1 MRAALLLLLMLL
13 PAAAQAQT
21 SLDADQLREVGIE
34 QRIEQQIPLDA
45 SFVDEQG
52 RDVQLRE
59 FFADEKPVVLALVY
73 NRCPMLC
80 NMVLSGL
87 ISTLRVM
94 KLEPGKDFEV
104 LAVSFDSK
112 EPFTVA
118 ARQKAKYL
126 KRYGRVYT
134 EPGWHFLTGGQP
146 AISALTEAVGFNYR
160 YDPNT
165 DQFAH
170 ASAILVLTPQG
181 EVARYFYGTEYS
193 PRDVRLALVEASAG
207 KVGSV
212 TDDLLLLCYRY
223 DPSSGTYSASAIN
236 AIRVGGTFTLL
247 GLVVFVAMSLR
258 RERRG
263 QLEPQT
269 EERA

>member
-118 ARQKAKYL
+118 ARKACSISSLDQGPGRIPVQSKADQVARKPIHGNMPDCRFVSTGFLVGFRGQGELSPKLFDSAGLVSQLL
-126 KRYGRVYT
+126 KRTGKRCRH
-134 EPGWHFLTGGQP
+134 ERFL
-146 AISALTEAVGFNYR
+146 IVG
-160 YDPNT
+160 
-165 DQFAH
+165 
-170 ASAILVLTPQG
+170 
-181 EVARYFYGTEYS
+181 
-193 PRDVRLALVEASAG
+193 
-207 KVGSV
+207 
-212 TDDLLLLCYRY
+212 
-223 DPSSGTYSASAIN
+223 
-236 AIRVGGTFTLL
+236 
-247 GLVVFVAMSLR
+247 
-258 RERRG
+258 
-263 QLEPQT
+263 
-269 EERA
+269 